1 MTDTNKLSAILCVDD
16 EAMILDSLREQLHRN
31 FGDDCLY
38 EAAESVAE
46 AWEVIEDL
54 YADGT
59 RILVIVSDWLMPG
72 TRGDEFLIQ
81 TYQRFPEIRTIML
94 TGQADADAI
103 SRVQVEA
110 KLYAYLRKPWQEE
123 ELVRLVS
130 AVLP

>member
-1 MTDTNKLSAILCVDD
+1 MTNVKNMSAILCVDD

-38 EAAESVAE
+38 EVAESVAE
-46 AWEVIEDL
+46 AWEVIEEL
-54 YADGT
+54 YTDGI

-81 TYQRFPEIRTIML
+81 AHQRFPAIRTIML
-94 TGQADADAI
+94 TGQADAEAI
-103 SRVQVEA
+103 ARVQVEA

-130 AVLP
+130 AVIH

>member
-1 MTDTNKLSAILCVDD
+1 MPFSKNLSAILCVDD

-38 EAAESVAE
+38 EVAESVAE
-46 AWEVIEDL
+46 AWEIIEEL
-54 YADGT
+54 YGDGV

-72 TRGDEFLIQ
+72 VRGDEFLIQ
-81 TYQRFPEIRTIML
+81 THKRFPEIRTIML
-94 TGQADADAI
+94 TGQADPEAI
-103 SRVQVEA
+103 ARVQTEA

-130 AVLP
+130 AVLD